1 MSSRRQNSGRQNS
14 ALTVEWGLRC
24 GMNGIS
30 SQHGLEQ
37 TALLK
42 NTAAVDRIFRFVF
55 SSRLRFLGLYYN
67 NVPVLSETAP
77 IYYLEDKNG
86 SRKGYKREFS
96 GRSPEQ

>member
-1 MSSRRQNSGRQNS
+1 MSSRRKNS
-14 ALTVEWGLRC
+14 ALTIEWGLRC

-42 NTAAVDRIFRFVF
+42 NTTAVDRIFRFVF